1 MNQYKIR
8 RLVAYAIDW
17 YLSSVLLVAFNYFY
31 SHLKGI
37 ETTSFS
43 TVELYDKN
51 DATIVICIMLVID
64 LIYYVVIP
72 FLNKGRTVGKMTTKL
87 KIVNSEDKKLTLA
100 QLVLREVVGIILV
113 ENYISPYGSYLR
125 TYLGLLLGN
134 VKYLSYIWFAISGL
148 SIACGIYSK
157 ENKMFH
163 DLIAKT
169 KVKSL

>member
-1 MNQYKIR
+1 MNQYRIR

-37 ETTSFS
+37 ETTYFS

-51 DATIVICIMLVID
+51 DATIMIFIMLVIG
-64 LIYYVVIP
+64 LFYYAVIP
-72 FLNKGRTVGKMTTKL
+72 YLNKGRTVGKMITKL
-87 KIVNSEDKKLTLA
+87 EIVDSKDKKISLF
-100 QLVLREVVGIILV
+100 QLILREVVGVILV
-113 ENYISPYGSYLR
+113 ENYISSYGSYLR
-125 TYLGLLLGN
+125 TYLGLLTGN
-134 VKYLSYIWFAISGL
+134 VKCLSYVWFAISGL
-148 SIACGIYSK
+148 SIACGIYRK

-163 DLIAKT
+163 DFIAKT